1 MQKFSSVFH
10 DKFGVSPYDCIELK
24 DSCNGLEIILIDEND
39 CKLIVRFE
47 THLAYRRIDE
57 GDALVTLAF
66 KNRLF
71 WWCILSS

>member
-1 MQKFSSVFH
+1 MFQNAKIFLGFH

-57 GDALVTLAF
+57 GMH
-66 KNRLF
+66 
-71 WWCILSS
+71 W